1 MATLKP
7 RFRIGISLVLVLLAI
22 ALSGLAFS
30 FEKSKAPHS
39 GKTEIGGAFTLV
51 DSNNKPFSS
60 QKLAG
65 KPFAIFFG
73 YTHCP
78 DVCPAS
84 LAELTQDL
92 AGMGAQANKL
102 HIVFVSLD
110 PERDTPAIMKS
121 YLSAFDPR
129 IIGLTGTP
137 AAVAAV
143 AKSYHVFWEKVPGS
157 GGDYTLN
164 HTAATYLMNAKGEF
178 SGFFDFQAPVKQQIA
193 KLGKLIDTGS
203 AM

>member
-1 MATLKP
+1 MTP
-7 RFRIGISLVLVLLAI
+7 
-22 ALSGLAFS
+22 GLANPATTRTG
-30 FEKSKAPHS
+30 KA
-39 GKTEIGGAFTLV
+39 EMGGAFTLV
-51 DSNNKPFSS
+51 DSDNKPFSS

-92 AGMGAQANKL
+92 AGMGAEADKL
-102 HIVFVSLD
+102 HVVFVSLD

-129 IIGLTGTP
+129 IVGLTGTP
-137 AAVAAV
+137 DAVAAV

-157 GGDYTLN
+157 GADYTLN
-164 HTAATYLMNAKGEF
+164 HTAATYLMNAAGEF
-178 SGFFDFQAPVKQQIA
+178 AGFFDFRATSAQQTA
-193 KLGKLIDTGS
+193 KLKQLVETGN